1 MLYQSSV
8 YSIIWSR
15 LPILTLTLPVISVVL
30 RCWLKTVPLQPEPP
44 TQGWKTQK
52 SPITRLVFFVPV
64 VWLYFRFFPFI

>member
-15 LPILTLTLPVISVVL
+15 LPILALTLPVISVVL

-52 SPITRLVFFVPV
+52 SPITRRVFFVPV

>member
-52 SPITRLVFFVPV
+52 SPITRRVFFVPV

>member
-52 SPITRLVFFVPV
+52 SPITRRVFF
-64 VWLYFRFFPFI
+64 

>member
-30 RCWLKTVPLQPEPP
+30 RCWLKRVLLQSEPP

-52 SPITRLVFFVPV
+52 SPITSRFFFVPV
-64 VWLYFRFFPFI
+64 VRLYFRFFPFI

>member
-1 MLYQSSV
+1 LLYQSSV

-52 SPITRLVFFVPV
+52 SPITRRFFFVPV